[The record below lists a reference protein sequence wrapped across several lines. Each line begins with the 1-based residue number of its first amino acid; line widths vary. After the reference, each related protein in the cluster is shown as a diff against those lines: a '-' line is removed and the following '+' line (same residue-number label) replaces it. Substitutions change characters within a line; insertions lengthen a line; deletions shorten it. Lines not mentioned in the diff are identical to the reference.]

1 MKVNPNQPWNL
12 SRLSASAPTAADP
25 GGEVALNKRAD
36 AVASQFEQLLL
47 RQMLSQMRASSF
59 NAEEDA
65 QKPSAGY
72 LQMAD
77 DQLAATIA
85 SVGGLGLGNTVR
97 RWMKGVQAYQTAAQ
111 PGLTT

>member
-1 MKVNPNQPWNL
+1 MKVNANQPWDL

-59 NAEEDA
+59 NAEVICRWPTTNLPPPLPRSVA
-65 QKPSAGY
+65 WVWATRSGAG
-72 LQMAD
+72 
-77 DQLAATIA
+77 
-85 SVGGLGLGNTVR
+85 
-97 RWMKGVQAYQTAAQ
+97 
-111 PGLTT
+111 